1 MAAPVYDSIDGG
13 DPGLHCRKRN
23 AAHPMDEEPTM
34 EHTPQTLGAAP
45 TGRGRV

>member
-1 MAAPVYDSIDGG
+1 MTRWMAGIRAYTAGSGTP
-13 DPGLHCRKRN
+13 
-23 AAHPMDEEPTM
+23 HPMDEEPTM